1 MHNYF
6 YHYTHI
12 HIYRH
17 NTGTDNSQPT
27 YDEIKPTEVIP
38 IYDTP
43 VEREAIELH
52 TNTAYDRPVIRQ
64 EIINIHDNSAYGQ
77 IIM

>member
-64 EIINIHDNSAYGQ
+64 EIINIHDNTAYGQ

>member
-1 MHNYF
+1 M
-6 YHYTHI
+6 
-12 HIYRH
+12 
-17 NTGTDNSQPT
+17 
-27 YDEIKPTEVIP
+27 IP

-64 EIINIHDNSAYGQ
+64 EIINIHDNTAYGQ

>member
-1 MHNYF
+1 MY
-6 YHYTHI
+6 YYSYYTHM
-12 HIYRH
+12 HRP
-17 NTGTDNSQPT
+17 NTGTDTGTGLT
-27 YDEIKPTEVIP
+27 YDEIKLTEVIP

-64 EIINIHDNSAYGQ
+64 EIINVHDNTAYGQ
-77 IIM
+77 V

>member
-1 MHNYF
+1 M
-6 YHYTHI
+6 
-12 HIYRH
+12 
-17 NTGTDNSQPT
+17 
-27 YDEIKPTEVIP
+27 IP

-64 EIINIHDNSAYGQ
+64 EMINIHDNSAYGQ

>member
-1 MHNYF
+1 MH
-6 YHYTHI
+6 
-12 HIYRH
+12 RP
-17 NTGTDNSQPT
+17 NTGTDNIPT
-27 YDEIKPTEVIP
+27 YYDEIKSTEVIP

-64 EIINIHDNSAYGQ
+64 EIINIHGNTAYGQ